1 MFNVLFVDDD
11 SFMLRAL
18 LRLAKRLRPDW
29 QFWTEEDGLNWAKS
43 IANDV
48 NVDLIICDYLMPD
61 VNGDRV
67 LVEVSKH
74 YPQAIRAYLQVTRQ
88 RK

>member
-18 LRLAKRLRPDW
+18 LRLAKRLRPEW

-43 IANDV
+43 IPHNV
-48 NVDLIICDYLMPD
+48 NIDLIVCDYLMPD
-61 VNGDRV
+61 INGDSV
-67 LVEVSKH
+67 LIE
-74 YPQAIRAYLQVTRQ
+74 AD
-88 RK
+88 RKSVV